1 MVIIN
6 TTHLTIMSEP
16 VVLSG
21 GVVEASGATP
31 VQRKNLYY
39 SICIPLRLV
48 LAYIV
53 YKNVNSTPMKVLVML
68 LSAFSVY
75 SNLLGLNSSRKVWWN
90 RSFHLIVA
98 LSVLVSSVAGKME
111 LVPILMVLD
120 VLFGLIHSFSI
131 KPWEI

>member
-1 MVIIN
+1 
-6 TTHLTIMSEP
+6 MSEP
-16 VVLSG
+16 SVLSG

-31 VQRKNLYY
+31 TQRKNLYY
-39 SICIPLRLV
+39 SVCVPLRLI

-68 LSAFSVY
+68 LSAFAVY
-75 SNLLGLNSSRKVWWN
+75 SNLLGLNSSRTVWWN

-98 LSVLVSSVAGKME
+98 LSMLIFSVAGKME
-111 LVPILMVLD
+111 FVPILMVFD

-131 KPWEI
+131 KPWDI